1 MLYVLG
7 GEKGGTGKTALAV
20 NLSVCLAIR
29 GRDVLLV
36 DADPQ
41 RSASKWAAK
50 RAARSTDA
58 QVKLPRVNWAELT
71 GEIFEALCDLR
82 KRYQDVIVD
91 VGGTDQPELRYA
103 LSAADRLYSPMV
115 PSLCDMET
123 ARELH
128 DLVKEVRA
136 IGNRALRAHVV
147 LNKCPTH
154 AHDDE
159 VAEAR
164 EELEELP
171 LLELAKTTVAYR
183 KPWRTA
189 YKNHVGVVELPLSP
203 DRRTREAARKAS
215 DEAWAFYAEITGDN
229 ERQ

>member
-41 RSASKWAAK
+41 RSSAKWAAK
-50 RAARSTDA
+50 RAAATSDA
-58 QVKLPRVNWAELT
+58 AVKVPRVNWAELT
-71 GEIFEALCDLR
+71 GEIFEALLDLR
-82 KRYQDVIVD
+82 QRYQDVVVD

-103 LSAADRLYSPMV
+103 LAAADRLYSPMV
-115 PSLCDMET
+115 PSHCDLET

-128 DLVKEVRA
+128 DLVKIVQGM
-136 IGNRALRAHVV
+136 GNHALRAYVV

-159 VAEAR
+159 VTEAR
-164 EELEELP
+164 EELIDFP
-171 LLELAKTTVAYR
+171 LLGLAKTTIAYR

-189 YKNHVGVVELPLSP
+189 YKLRVGVVEMPLAP
-203 DRRTREAARKAS
+203 DRRLREAAKKSA
-215 DEAWAFYAEITGDN
+215 DDAWAFYEEITGDA
-229 ERQ
+229 RQQ